1 MNNITNSPKEDNVS
15 ANDAALFEVDIVKL
29 HKMAIETLERGNFDS
44 LQEMAL
50 TCYVNGL
57 IDLYKEDNS
66 PKSELTETGE
76 VADLLDEMWQKVCAL
91 VEDMQF
97 RRMFILI
104 CKFIFVV
111 DSWPD
116 GNLVVVDAEKF
127 AKNDVLH
134 WGEDA

>member
-1 MNNITNSPKEDNVS
+1 MNNITNSPKEDK
-15 ANDAALFEVDIVKL
+15 DAGLFKVDIIKL
-29 HKMAIETLERGNFDS
+29 HDTAIEVLEKGNFDS

-57 IDLYKEDNS
+57 MDLYKEDNS
-66 PKSELTETGE
+66 PESELTETGE
-76 VADLLDEMWQKVCAL
+76 VADLLDEMWQRVGCL

-111 DSWPD
+111 NSWPD
-116 GNLVVVDAEKF
+116 GNLIVVDSEKF
-127 AKNDVLH
+127 AKNEVMH